1 MAKIDEVIVQM
12 RREIKKNEHNDIYK
26 GAYIDYEIVE
36 FQETKLFDNKMSV
49 WLPKSFIEMPKPMIK
64 IKYPGEERPQIIITD
79 LSSTINFTFSLLEV
93 DIPMK
98 NVPAMANLFKTIIE
112 KTQPKVIFY
121 EDSTEELGEN
131 RLSWF
136 DFKSM
141 ATDSEIYN
149 IMYIT
154 LVDGKV
160 MHGIFNCLY
169 EQMKD
174 WKDIAKQV
182 MMSVK
187 DLS

>member
-12 RREIKKNEHNDIYK
+12 RREIKRKEYSDIYK
-26 GAYIDYEIVE
+26 GVYIDFEIVE
-36 FQETKLFDNKMSV
+36 FQETKLFDDKMSV

-64 IKYPGEERPQIIITD
+64 IKYPGEQRPQIIITD
-79 LSSTINFTFSLLEV
+79 LSSRINFTFSLLEI
-93 DIPMK
+93 DISMK
-98 NVPAMANLFKTIIE
+98 NVPAMAKVFKEIIQ
-112 KTQPKVIFY
+112 KTQQKVIFY
-121 EDSTEELGEN
+121 EESTEEVGEDK
-131 RLSWF
+131 LSWF
-136 DFKSM
+136 DFKSI
-141 ATDSEIYN
+141 AADSEIYN
-149 IMYIT
+149 IMYIA

-169 EQMKD
+169 EQMKE